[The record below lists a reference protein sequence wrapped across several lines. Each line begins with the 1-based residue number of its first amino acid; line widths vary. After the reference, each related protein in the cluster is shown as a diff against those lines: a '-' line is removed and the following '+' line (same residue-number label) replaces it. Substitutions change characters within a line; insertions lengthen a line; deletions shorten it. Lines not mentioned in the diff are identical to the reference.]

1 MMVKKTFIDNFLYP
15 ISMKDPLKDT
25 MANNLRRLVGA
36 LTLCLFTLG
45 GNPASFAQSTASDA
59 NWSVLEYDEQGNVTN
74 IITREGDD
82 QASDSEILEM
92 LENPANTPQ
101 STPQNT
107 RDTIAIPSHS
117 NEFKKEFLD
126 NEVVIVGLD
135 SGALN
140 GIIADGFY
148 LLERVYMRS
157 LNIEISRLRIP
168 PEMSVPKA
176 VLTLRKKYPKLIIDS
191 HDVFEKS
198 SDNIEGLIPPP
209 VRNKKLFGNNYA
221 REIIGWPR
229 VGPTCGRGLRIGM
242 IDGDVNTTHAQ
253 LVDRDVTFRNF
264 VRDKTK
270 PIGEKHGTA
279 IATLLV
285 GRNSEQTLGGLFPGA
300 SLFAAGVFQNR
311 NQRDVVSLTAM
322 LAAINWMA
330 EENIKVVNI
339 AVTGNQNQL
348 MQLFINKAIER
359 GMVLVAAA
367 GNNGPTAQPVWPA
380 ANSNVVA
387 VTAIDHTLN
396 IYKNANQG
404 DYIDF
409 AAPGVNILTN
419 TTTGLI
425 RQTGTSFSTPYVT
438 AAVALLIQVGFEANA
453 DIMRKNLH
461 QYVVDL
467 GNSGKDQIFGAGL
480 IKIRPNC
487 AT

>member
-1 MMVKKTFIDNFLYP
+1 
-15 ISMKDPLKDT
+15 
-25 MANNLRRLVGA
+25 
-36 LTLCLFTLG
+36 
-45 GNPASFAQSTASDA
+45 
-59 NWSVLEYDEQGNVTN
+59 
-74 IITREGDD
+74 
-82 QASDSEILEM
+82 
-92 LENPANTPQ
+92 
-101 STPQNT
+101 
-107 RDTIAIPSHS
+107 
-117 NEFKKEFLD
+117 
-126 NEVVIVGLD
+126 
-135 SGALN
+135 
-140 GIIADGFY
+140 
-148 LLERVYMRS
+148 
-157 LNIEISRLRIP
+157 
-168 PEMSVPKA
+168 
-176 VLTLRKKYPKLIIDS
+176 
-191 HDVFEKS
+191 
-198 SDNIEGLIPPP
+198 
-209 VRNKKLFGNNYA
+209 
-221 REIIGWPR
+221 
-229 VGPTCGRGLRIGM
+229 M

-264 VRDKTK
+264 VRDKSK

-300 SLFAAGVFQNR
+300 SLFAAGVFQKR

-404 DYIDF
+404 NYIDF

-419 TTTGLI
+419 TTSGLI

-467 GNSGKDQIFGAGL
+467 GNSGKDRIFGAGL

-487 AT
+487 AA